1 MPDGYAK
8 MTQYGSILL
17 ITWVVE
23 MVQTSVRHGLV
34 ICLLLPFAGCES
46 DDAPA
51 SPGAEIAIAAAEKAA
66 AEKAAAEK
74 AAAEKA
80 AAEKAAAEKAAA
92 EKAAAEAAEKDPVKQ
107 FEKIATSVNDRRT
120 VLIRKPDKALGSVL
134 ESARFWGKIDSRVV
148 SVLID
153 VKKTDSLVTTL
164 VGTITI
170 RAEEIDFGL
179 FETEAEA
186 RAASIPTD
194 KGPQEL
200 IYHFGWQNNKWVFKS
215 GLKKDL
221 LGVLRQT
228 GDDRPGWPLKEL
240 DWPFAPIK
248 KSGQGGRYDNTIV
261 VFDE

>member
-1 MPDGYAK
+1 M
-8 MTQYGSILL
+8 
-17 ITWVVE
+17 
-23 MVQTSVRHGLV
+23 
-34 ICLLLPFAGCES
+34 
-46 DDAPA
+46 
-51 SPGAEIAIAAAEKAA
+51 
-66 AEKAAAEK
+66 
-74 AAAEKA
+74 
-80 AAEKAAAEKAAA
+80 
-92 EKAAAEAAEKDPVKQ
+92 
-107 FEKIATSVNDRRT
+107 
-120 VLIRKPDKALGSVL
+120 L
-134 ESARFWGKIDSRVV
+134 ESARFWRKIDSRVV

-221 LGVLRQT
+221 HGVLRQI